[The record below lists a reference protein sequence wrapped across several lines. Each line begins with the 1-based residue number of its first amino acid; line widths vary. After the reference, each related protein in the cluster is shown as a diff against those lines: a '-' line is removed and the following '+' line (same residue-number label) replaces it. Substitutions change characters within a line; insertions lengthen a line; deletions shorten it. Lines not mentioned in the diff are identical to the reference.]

1 MRLFIRN
8 LQIPKVAIQMSNNN
22 HSLQWVQD
30 LIRLVKKGDSAS
42 LAELRNQLGKTRTE
56 IADKV
61 GVSEQKL
68 KYWELGE
75 QQPSSRFYS
84 FWKLRLSDYV
94 DKEIS
99 DLLRTKDAELV
110 TQFWEL
116 MWRLDS

>member
-1 MRLFIRN
+1 
-8 LQIPKVAIQMSNNN
+8 MSNNH
-22 HSLQWVQD
+22 HSLQQVED
-30 LIRLVKKGDSAS
+30 FIRLVKKGDSAS

-61 GVSEQKL
+61 GVSEQQL

-75 QQPSSRFYS
+75 QQPSTRFYS
-84 FWKLRLSDYV
+84 FWRLRLSDYV
-94 DKEIS
+94 DEEIS
-99 DLLRTKDAELV
+99 VTLRIKDAEFV